1 MAEDAARRDL
11 VVVGASAGGVEALQS
26 LVSSLPADTSAA
38 VCVVLHMPPR
48 AASALPRIL
57 ARAAALPVAEAADDQ
72 HIVPGRI
79 YVCRPDHHLLIHDGH
94 LRLGRGPRENG
105 HRPAVDT
112 LFRSAARWRGGR
124 AVGVILSGSL
134 DDGAAGAGEL
144 ERRGGVVVVQE
155 PATAMYAGMPTA
167 CIESTQRA
175 MVLPLD
181 EIGPAIVGLC
191 AESISSPTPPASD
204 LLVLETDMAE
214 FDVGALQDPDR
225 PGTPVGMTCPD
236 CSGSLFEI
244 ASAGQIRYR
253 CRVGHAWSAR
263 SLVAEQDEVLENA
276 LWMALRSL
284 EDKAALHRRMA
295 GAAEDGGQPITA
307 ERSRSLADEAQGAA
321 AVIRNLLIEERPAA
335 VAEG

>member
-1 MAEDAARRDL
+1 
-11 VVVGASAGGVEALQS
+11 
-26 LVSSLPADTSAA
+26 
-38 VCVVLHMPPR
+38 
-48 AASALPRIL
+48 
-57 ARAAALPVAEAADDQ
+57 
-72 HIVPGRI
+72 
-79 YVCRPDHHLLIHDGH
+79 
-94 LRLGRGPRENG
+94 
-105 HRPAVDT
+105 
-112 LFRSAARWRGGR
+112 
-124 AVGVILSGSL
+124 
-134 DDGAAGAGEL
+134 
-144 ERRGGVVVVQE
+144 
-155 PATAMYAGMPTA
+155 
-167 CIESTQRA
+167 